1 MIGETAGQHGLSII
15 APPAD
20 RRLTQRLIEVWL
32 RTARGR
38 FPSWTDMRRVD
49 LGDDWNWVFVVDL
62 KLSLAFPHF
71 IYLGSRLQQ
80 LSSVYLATATDFSL
94 SLLDEATATINLA
107 VGSGAPRQSSNELML
122 ADGRKVLFRSMTAP
136 LADDGETISHVVGCA
151 FGRVEGEAGP
161 ALRVV

>member
-1 MIGETAGQHGLSII
+1 MIGETAGQQGLSII

-32 RTARGR
+32 RAARGR

-49 LGDDWNWVFVVDL
+49 LGEDWNWVFVVDIE
-62 KLSLAFPHF
+62 KSVSFPHF
-71 IYLGSRLQQ
+71 IYLGSRLAE

-94 SLLDEATATINLA
+94 SLLDEATASINLA
-107 VGSGAPRQSSNELML
+107 VASEGPRQSSNELML
-122 ADGRKVLFRSMTAP
+122 ADGRKIYFRSMTAP

-151 FGRVEGEAGP
+151 FGRVEGDAGP
-161 ALRVV
+161 HLRVI